1 MSILRLV
8 LWREICQEDVLVITW
23 PVQLSALTQPISAAK
38 RSMMYTILCIPF
50 TILRSPIRLY
60 GNASSSN
67 RGIAYTALANNRTVT
82 ACTHCNTQAYATQT
96 GIFRQSISLSRSYA
110 ISAINKTIAAR
121 AYASTESN
129 AAQSYILGSAQ
140 TITLAQAGSAIG
152 AITFASGTDAKSY
165 RIAAE

>member
-1 MSILRLV
+1 MSMLRLV

-67 RGIAYTALANNRTVT
+67 RGVAYTALVNRTVT
-82 ACTHCNTQAYATQT
+82 ACTHCNTQAYASQT

-110 ISAINKTIAAR
+110 IPTINKSIAAC
-121 AYASTESN
+121 AEACTESN
-129 AAQSYILGSAQ
+129 ATQSYVLGSAQ
-140 TITLAQAGSAIG
+140 TISLAQACSAIG
-152 AITFASGTDAKSY
+152 AITFASGTDAEAN
-165 RIAAE
+165 RIVAK

>member
-1 MSILRLV
+1 MSMLRLV

-67 RGIAYTALANNRTVT
+67 RGVAYTALVNRTVT
-82 ACTHCNTQAYATQT
+82 ACTHCNTQAYASQT

-110 ISAINKTIAAR
+110 IPAINKSIAAR
-121 AYASTESN
+121 AEAAAESD
-129 AAQSYILGSAQ
+129 ATQSYILGSAQ
-140 TITLAQAGSAIG
+140 TITLAQTGSAIG
-152 AITFASGTDAKSY
+152 AITFASDTDAKSY
-165 RIAAE
+165 RIAAK

>member
-1 MSILRLV
+1 MSMLRLV

-67 RGIAYTALANNRTVT
+67 RGVAYTALVNRTVT
-82 ACTHCNTQAYATQT
+82 ACTHCNTQAYASQT

-110 ISAINKTIAAR
+110 IPTIKKSIAAR
-121 AYASTESN
+121 A
-129 AAQSYILGSAQ
+129 
-140 TITLAQAGSAIG
+140 
-152 AITFASGTDAKSY
+152 
-165 RIAAE
+165 